1 VFFHRDK
8 NILNVR
14 NNWDANSSKQVAMDE
29 LGYLA
34 HPFSCTERRQRCV
47 YNRYVHHECVSAA
60 IDSLTEGGATSRLTD
75 RGRSS
80 KQASRQSKSKERP
93 SNTSVPYVVHC
104 QCVRIV
110 LLTSSE

>member
-1 VFFHRDK
+1 MGEIGYFTDPFS
-8 NILNVR
+8 VR
-14 NNWDANSSKQVAMDE
+14 NVVNVV
-29 LGYLA
+29 
-34 HPFSCTERRQRCV
+34 CTH
-47 YNRYVHHECVSAA
+47 RYVHHECVSAA
-60 IDSLTEGGATSRLTD
+60 VDSLTEGGATSRLSE

-93 SNTSVPYVVHC
+93 SNTSVPYVVRC